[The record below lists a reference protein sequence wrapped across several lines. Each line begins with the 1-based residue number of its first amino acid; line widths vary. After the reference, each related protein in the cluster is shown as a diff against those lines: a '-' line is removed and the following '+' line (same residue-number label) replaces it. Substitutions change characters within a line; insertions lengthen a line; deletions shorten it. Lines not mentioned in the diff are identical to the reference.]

1 MKVLLVSSNQSHPTD
16 AGNRTAIMG
25 QVQILQHLGCDVHF
39 LFVDMALRPTDES
52 QMKEYWGER
61 YHVFHLNPF
70 RKVRRV
76 IIDKVRA
83 TMCHGR
89 WRCDDHYPF
98 GLENYVEQ
106 LNDRMHFDAVVVQYI
121 RLSKL
126 LTYTKIPRKAI
137 YTHDVFSYKDLRT
150 SAPFY
155 EACNAHEEA
164 KALQRCPNIFAI
176 QEDEATYYRYLAP
189 KSTIFTVYSH
199 FDYHNQPLAQNKN
212 ILFLASR
219 MEFNV
224 NGILWFL
231 NNVWPMVLC
240 QDPELR
246 LIIGGT
252 VCERIPLDKYAN
264 VMLLGRVDSLDEFY
278 LQGDVVINPVSQG
291 TGLKIKTFEALSY
304 GKATIVHPHSSQGI
318 FRKDTAP
325 LFIAL
330 NPIDWTNIISD
341 IINNINQVK
350 EIKAKEAKYIHEMN
364 DYIYSQ
370 YNTYLS
376 DSPK

>member
-1 MKVLLVSSNQSHPTD
+1 
-16 AGNRTAIMG
+16 
-25 QVQILQHLGCDVHF
+25 
-39 LFVDMALRPTDES
+39 
-52 QMKEYWGER
+52 
-61 YHVFHLNPF
+61 
-70 RKVRRV
+70 
-76 IIDKVRA
+76 
-83 TMCHGR
+83 
-89 WRCDDHYPF
+89 
-98 GLENYVEQ
+98 
-106 LNDRMHFDAVVVQYI
+106 
-121 RLSKL
+121 
-126 LTYTKIPRKAI
+126 
-137 YTHDVFSYKDLRT
+137 
-150 SAPFY
+150 
-155 EACNAHEEA
+155 
-164 KALQRCPNIFAI
+164 
-176 QEDEATYYRYLAP
+176 
-189 KSTIFTVYSH
+189 
-199 FDYHNQPLAQNKN
+199 
-212 ILFLASR
+212 

-264 VMLLGRVDSLDEFY
+264 VMLLGRVDSLDDFY

>member
-39 LFVDMALRPTDES
+39 LFVDMSLRQIDEL
-52 QMKEYWGER
+52 QMKEYWGEH
-61 YHVFHLNPF
+61 YHIFHLNPF

-76 IIDKVRA
+76 IFDKVRA

-89 WRCDDHYPF
+89 WLCDDHYPF

-106 LNDRMHFDAVVVQYI
+106 LNDRIHFDAVIVQYI

-126 LTYTKIPRKAI
+126 LTYTKIPKKAI

-189 KSTIFTVYSH
+189 KSKIFTVYSH
-199 FDYHNQPLAQNKN
+199 FDYHNQPLAQNEN

-231 NNVWPMVLC
+231 NTIWPTVLC
-240 QDPELR
+240 QDPKLR

-252 VCERIPLDKYAN
+252 VCERIPSNKYAN
-264 VMLLGRVDSLDEFY
+264 VILLGRVDSLDDFY
-278 LQGDVVINPVSQG
+278 LQGDIVINPVFQG

-304 GKATIVHPHSSQGI
+304 GKITIVHPHSSYGI
-318 FRKDTAP
+318 FRKGTAP
-325 LFIAL
+325 LLIAH
-330 NPIDWTNIISD
+330 NPIDWTNLITNIIK
-341 IINNINQVK
+341 NNNQIK
-350 EIKAKEAKYIHEMN
+350 GIKAKDEKYIQEMN
-364 DYIYSQ
+364 NYIYSQ
-370 YNTYLS
+370 YITFLS
-376 DSPK
+376 ESI